1 MEEGDVVLCTVTK
14 IEGTSV
20 FVNIEG
26 DGEGSIVV
34 SEIAPGR
41 IRNLRDYVMPNK
53 KIVCKILKIESGHVH
68 LSLRRVTSKEKQDVL
83 KRRDQEKAIQ
93 MTLKT
98 LLPDQWQG
106 KMETIAKEYDLVE
119 FFQQARAEKKML
131 EVFFTSEEIEKL
143 QPFLKEREKEVEIK
157 KEIRLKCGGSNGLL
171 LLRAALDFKNP
182 RLEITYLA
190 ASRFVL
196 KLKAK
201 NYKEG
206 NIVIFGVLEEI
217 EKRAKKNHCEYVLVE
232 K

>member
-1 MEEGDVVLCTVTK
+1 MLCTVTK

-20 FVNIEG
+20 FVSIEG
-26 DGEGSIVV
+26 NGEGSIVV

-98 LLPDQWQG
+98 LLPSQWQG
-106 KMETIAKEYDLVE
+106 KMEAIAKEHDLVE
-119 FFQQARAEKKML
+119 FFQKSRGEKKML
-131 EVFFTSEEIEKL
+131 ESFFTSEEIEKL

-157 KEIRLKCGGSNGLL
+157 KEIRLKCGGSNGLSML
-171 LLRAALDFKNP
+171 KATLDFKNP
-182 RLEITYLA
+182 GLEITYLA

-201 NYKEG
+201 HYKEG
-206 NIVIFGVLEEI
+206 NTSLQGVLEEI
-217 EKRAKKNHCEYVLVE
+217 EKRAKKNHCEYALVE